1 MININ
6 DEENIN
12 AKDENLSEEIN
23 ETNENENVNNDI
35 NSEEINNNDNVEN
48 NEENN
53 EEVIIEENNNDNDQ
67 KLKEANDKYV
77 RLYAEFDNF
86 RKRTQVEKCDMYD
99 KGIIETVSSFL
110 DVIDNFDRALQGFN
124 KNEMDE
130 KQKVLFDGIE
140 MIRGQMD
147 KALNKIGVTAIDAV
161 GEEFNPN
168 IHNAVMH
175 VEDENL
181 GENVVAEELQ
191 RGYMYNDKVV
201 RHSMVKV
208 AN

>member
-23 ETNENENVNNDI
+23 
-35 NSEEINNNDNVEN
+35 NNDNDEN

-99 KGIIETVSSFL
+99 KGIIETVQSFL
-110 DVIDNFDRALQGFN
+110 DVIDNFDRALSNVN
-124 KNEMDE
+124 KEDLDDCLRE
-130 KQKVLFDGIE
+130 VIAF
-140 MIRGQMD
+140 
-147 KALNKIGVTAIDAV
+147 IDA
-161 GEEFNPN
+161 N
-168 IHNAVMH
+168 
-175 VEDENL
+175 
-181 GENVVAEELQ
+181 
-191 RGYMYNDKVV
+191 R
-201 RHSMVKV
+201 
-208 AN
+208 